1 MIKKTNW
8 MTSDLTAHTTESK
21 SISKEEVQKKV
32 ASLQKKTSSL
42 ISESEELYSVAPTSE
57 LYSIINIL
65 ENIIREL
72 DKLK

>member
-1 MIKKTNW
+1 

>member
-1 MIKKTNW
+1 
-8 MTSDLTAHTTESK
+8 MTSDLTAHITESK

-57 LYSIINIL
+57 LYSIINKGEI
-65 ENIIREL
+65 
-72 DKLK
+72 

>member
-1 MIKKTNW
+1 
-8 MTSDLTAHTTESK
+8 MTSDLTAHITESK

>member
-8 MTSDLTAHTTESK
+8 MTSDLTAHITESK

-32 ASLQKKTSSL
+32 VSLQKKTSSL

>member
-1 MIKKTNW
+1 
-8 MTSDLTAHTTESK
+8 MTSDLTAHITESK

-32 ASLQKKTSSL
+32 VSLQKKTSSL